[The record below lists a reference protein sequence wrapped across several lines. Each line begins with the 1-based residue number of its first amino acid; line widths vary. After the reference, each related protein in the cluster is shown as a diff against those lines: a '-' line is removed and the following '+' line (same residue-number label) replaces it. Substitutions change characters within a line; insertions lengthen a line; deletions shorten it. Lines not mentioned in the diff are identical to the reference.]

1 MTTLRIAL
9 LQLAFNGEPQAKGER
24 YCREAKAAG
33 ADIALFPEMWNIGY
47 RFPDV
52 GSDHSRWAEQAVSAG
67 GEFVQHFADLAREL
81 NMAIGITYLERGDAA
96 PRDVVSLIDR
106 TGETLFTYAK
116 VHTCDFDEE
125 AAVTP
130 GDRFEVAT
138 LDTEGGPV
146 DVGAMI
152 CFDREFPESARMLM
166 LLGAEVVLVPNSCPM
181 DDIRWTLLK
190 ARAFENMF
198 VVALANYTDDADAN
212 GGSAAF
218 HPMAWDGPDGP
229 PVDTTIVR
237 AGTEE
242 GVIFAD
248 VDLEALRA
256 WRARE
261 TQGDAYRKPRAYGAL
276 TADGVRDPFRR
287 PDARR

>member
-1 MTTLRIAL
+1 VTTLRIAL

-125 AAVTP
+125 PCHP
-130 GDRFEVAT
+130 GRSVR
-138 LDTEGGPV
+138 GGNPRHRRRTGRRRGDDLLRPRV
-146 DVGAMI
+146 P
-152 CFDREFPESARMLM
+152 RERP
-166 LLGAEVVLVPNSCPM
+166 
-181 DDIRWTLLK
+181 
-190 ARAFENMF
+190 
-198 VVALANYTDDADAN
+198 
-212 GGSAAF
+212 
-218 HPMAWDGPDGP
+218 
-229 PVDTTIVR
+229 
-237 AGTEE
+237 
-242 GVIFAD
+242 
-248 VDLEALRA
+248 
-256 WRARE
+256 
-261 TQGDAYRKPRAYGAL
+261 
-276 TADGVRDPFRR
+276 R
-287 PDARR
+287 PDAPRR